1 MKSGYINLVD
11 LDFEY
16 KIWKLRLE
24 YFLSEISILKDR
36 NEEVKGE
43 SNINELPTEELK
55 KIENH
60 FDSLKQLFSRIKV
73 QEQELHFYNKDFPI
87 TAKHQFYTDH
97 KLIGERVEDVSKRH
111 SDFFTQLMRDLTIKL
126 K

>member
-16 KIWKLRLE
+16 KIWKNRLE
-24 YFLSEISILKDR
+24 LFRKEIKIVLER

-43 SNINELPTEELK
+43 ETIDELPGEELER
-55 KIENH
+55 IDEHYQELTYLLN
-60 FDSLKQLFSRIKV
+60 RIKV

-87 TAKHQFYTDH
+87 TPDHQFHTEHEQIKEKVEETSKKHIECVADLMN
-97 KLIGERVEDVSKRH
+97 KLS
-111 SDFFTQLMRDLTIKL
+111 L
-126 K
+126 

>member
-24 YFLSEISILKDR
+24 HFINEMSVVKER

-43 SNINELPTEELK
+43 RSIDELTSKELVHINKHSEEL
-55 KIENH
+55 ELTLN
-60 FDSLKQLFSRIKV
+60 RIKV

-87 TAKHQFYTDH
+87 TQKHQFYTEH
-97 KLIGERVEDVSKRH
+97 EIIRGRVEEVSKKH
-111 SDFFTQLMRDLTIKL
+111 IDFLNRLMRDLTIK
-126 K
+126 

>member
-24 YFLSEISILKDR
+24 HFINEMSVVKER

-43 SNINELPTEELK
+43 NSIVELTSTVLKQIEKHSEEL
-55 KIENH
+55 ELTLN
-60 FDSLKQLFSRIKV
+60 RIKV

-87 TAKHQFYTDH
+87 TDKHQFYADH
-97 KLIGERVEDVSKRH
+97 EIIRDRVEEVSKKH
-111 SDFFTQLMRDLTIKL
+111 IDFLGQLVKELSIN
-126 K
+126 

>member
-16 KIWKLRLE
+16 KIWKLRLMHFINE
-24 YFLSEISILKDR
+24 MSVVKDR

-43 SNINELPTEELK
+43 NSIDELTPNVLEQIEKHSEEL
-55 KIENH
+55 ELTLN
-60 FDSLKQLFSRIKV
+60 RIKV

-87 TAKHQFYTDH
+87 TDKHQFYADH
-97 KLIGERVEDVSKRH
+97 ELIRGRVEEVSKKH
-111 SDFFTQLMRDLTIKL
+111 NDFLGQLVKELSIK
-126 K
+126 